1 MGTFLGMKFC
11 DANNCE
17 FLFKIVFVTVSG
29 GEESED
35 GGGGWHKYVA
45 KRNKVPRSNLSKS
58 TKLQSYSTDES
69 DEEAAKEASK
79 LRKHK
84 SPYKIQKMKVIN
96 AFLIY
101 FVQMKFS

>member
-1 MGTFLGMKFC
+1 MILKYC
-11 DANNCE
+11 I
-17 FLFKIVFVTVSG
+17 FKVSG

-69 DEEAAKEASK
+69 DEEAATDASK

-84 SPYKIQKMKVIN
+84 SPYKIQKMKVST
-96 AFLIY
+96 Y
-101 FVQMKFS
+101 SHGH